1 MRILITGAFGQLGF
15 ALNDVLSDKFD
26 VIRTGRVIPSG
37 LKGIGL
43 NIQDKIYL
51 NEVIAAT
58 SPDLI
63 INLAAMTNVDA
74 CEKNP
79 EVAKEVNIAG
89 FQHICDSFKGKIIQ
103 LSTDYVF
110 DGKNGPYKEDDP
122 VCPISVYGK
131 TKLASEKLIFEHSS
145 DNLVIRGNV
154 LYDDSLYTK
163 ASFLNW
169 VVESLR
175 NNQNIKVVNDQFNN
189 PTWTRSMADII
200 ELCIYKNVNGIIH
213 WGDSD
218 HVSRYDFAVMIAE
231 KYSLKSSLIQP
242 ISTEELA
249 QEADRPLQS
258 GLITEKISKMLNV
271 IPPSID
277 DCLSVIIEKNNQ

>member
-26 VIRTGRVIPSG
+26 LIRTDLVVPNG
-37 LKGIGL
+37 LVGIKL
-43 NIQDKIYL
+43 NIQDKVYL
-51 NEVIAAT
+51 NEVITAT

-63 INLAAMTNVDA
+63 INLAAMTNVDG
-74 CEKNP
+74 CERKP
-79 EVAKEVNIAG
+79 EIAKEVNIAG
-89 FQHICDSFKGKIIQ
+89 PQHICDSFKGKIIQ

-110 DGKNGPYKEDDP
+110 DGKNGPYKEDDA

-131 TKLASEKLIFEHSS
+131 TKLASERLILDHSA

-169 VVESLR
+169 VIESLR
-175 NNQNIKVVNDQFNN
+175 NNQNIKVVNDQYNN

-200 ELCIYKNVNGIIH
+200 ELCINNNVKGVIH

-218 HVSRYDFAVMIAE
+218 YVSRYDFAVMIAE
-231 KYSLKSSLIQP
+231 KYSLKSSLIKS
-242 ISTEELA
+242 ITTEELS
-249 QEADRPLQS
+249 QDADRPLQS
-258 GLITEKISKMLNV
+258 GLITDKIVKMLNI

-277 DCLSVIIEKNNQ
+277 DCLNAIIEKNNK

>member
-1 MRILITGAFGQLGF
+1 M
-15 ALNDVLSDKFD
+15 
-26 VIRTGRVIPSG
+26 
-37 LKGIGL
+37 
-43 NIQDKIYL
+43 
-51 NEVIAAT
+51 
-58 SPDLI
+58 
-63 INLAAMTNVDA
+63 
-74 CEKNP
+74 
-79 EVAKEVNIAG
+79 NIAG

-169 VVESLR
+169 VIESLR
-175 NNQNIKVVNDQFNN
+175 NNQNIKVVNDQYNN

-200 ELCIYKNVNGIIH
+200 ELCIDNNAKGIIH

-231 KYSLKSSLIQP
+231 KYSLKSSLIQS
-242 ISTEELA
+242 ITTEELFQDA
-249 QEADRPLQS
+249 NRPLQS
-258 GLITEKISKMLNV
+258 GLITDKIVKMLNI

-277 DCLSVIIEKNNQ
+277 DCLNAIIEKNNK